1 VRKIVQVGFGRE
13 IVIPTEIEAK
23 IKVENLEDFSHKL
36 KSLGAQSRRDV
47 LQRDFFFDRPDRSLK
62 QADCGLRIRQEKYS
76 DTIKNILCFKGPK
89 AKDSPYKKRQ
99 EIEFETSDGLLA
111 RQFLQALG
119 YQLMLSFEKRRS
131 EWLLDDCTICLDEVA
146 VLGTFLEIEGPDESA
161 VRKIL
166 TALGLSD
173 QQSIRRGYISMLYQ
187 YARESVIPSPH
198 EFYF

>member
-1 VRKIVQVGFGRE
+1 M
-13 IVIPTEIEAK
+13 PTEIEAK
-23 IKVENLEDFSHKL
+23 IKVDDFENFSQIL
-36 KSLGAQSRRDV
+36 KSLGARQRRDV

-62 QADCGLRIRQEKYS
+62 HAECGLRIRQEKYR

-89 AKDSPYKKRQ
+89 AQDCPYKKRQ

-111 RQFLQALG
+111 RQFLLALG

-131 EWLLDDCTICLDEVA
+131 EWLLDDCTICLDDVA
-146 VLGTFLEIEGPDESA
+146 SLGKFLEIEGPDESA
-161 VRKIL
+161 IRKVL

-173 QQSIRRGYISMLYQ
+173 QQSIRRGYSSMLYQ
-187 YARESVIPSPH
+187 QARDNKIPPPH

>member
-1 VRKIVQVGFGRE
+1 M
-13 IVIPTEIEAK
+13 PTEIEAK
-23 IKVENLEDFSHKL
+23 IKVENLEDFSQKL
-36 KSLGAQSRRDV
+36 ESLGAQPRRNV

-62 QADCGLRIRQEKYS
+62 HTDCGLRIRQEKYC

-99 EIEFETSDGLLA
+99 EIEFEAGDGLLA

-131 EWLLDDCTICLDEVA
+131 EWFYDDCTICLDDVA
-146 VLGTFLEIEGPDESA
+146 SLGTFLEIEGADEA
-161 VRKIL
+161 AIRKLL
-166 TALGLSD
+166 TVLDLSD
-173 QQSIRRGYISMLYQ
+173 RESIRRGYASMLYQ
-187 YARESVIPSPH
+187 HARDTQNPPPH